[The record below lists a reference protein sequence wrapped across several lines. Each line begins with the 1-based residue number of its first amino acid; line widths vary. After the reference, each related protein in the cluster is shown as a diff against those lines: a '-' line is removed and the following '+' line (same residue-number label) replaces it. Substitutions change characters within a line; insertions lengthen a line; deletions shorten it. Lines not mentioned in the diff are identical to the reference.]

1 MCWDGKCGFV
11 NPSGSLRLKETEW
24 ARYSR
29 SSDHGAC
36 WDDDGLPRTF
46 GVPHQTKFTPACQ
59 GKPTAQTAAVIGP
72 HGNQGGLSERDY
84 SRFMAWSKVNC
95 GVLSRNLYCDLKKIF
110 SHKRSRF
117 YNIIIKIPIP

>member
-1 MCWDGKCGFV
+1 MVAGGCWDGKCGFV

-72 HGNQGGLSERDY
+72 HGNQGGLSERITVDL
-84 SRFMAWSKVNC
+84 WL
-95 GVLSRNLYCDLKKIF
+95 GVKSTVGCCLEIYIVT
-110 SHKRSRF
+110 
-117 YNIIIKIPIP
+117 